1 MTNSLDERYQV
12 RSVSRAVAI
21 LELLAASGNGKTV
34 TEIAREVGGSK
45 SSIFSTLQTL
55 SAHGL
60 VASGGGEGA
69 AHHYRLGL
77 ALARLGEAAVDQV
90 SLRNVALPVLSEL
103 GVATGLSARLA
114 TPDNGFAVVVGRVDS
129 PSAVRFNLHMGQ
141 RECPHSSGLG
151 KAIMAEL
158 DDDEAERIL
167 RHNGMPEHTENT
179 ITELPVLL
187 NELAAVRKRGYAID
201 EEEDAPGVFCVAAAI
216 RDHGGRCAGAVSVTG
231 LKLDLPVSRIHEIG
245 DIVRAH
251 ADRISDRL
259 AGRG

>member
-1 MTNSLDERYQV
+1 ME
-12 RSVSRAVAI
+12 I
-21 LELLAASGNGKTV
+21 LELLATARDGKTV

-55 SAHGL
+55 TAHGL
-60 VASGGGEGA
+60 VSAGGGDGA

-103 GVATGLSARLA
+103 STATGMSARLA
-114 TPDNGFAVVVGRVDS
+114 APDGGFAVVVGRVDA

-141 RECPHSSGLG
+141 REWPHSSGLG

-158 DDDEAERIL
+158 DEDEAERIL
-167 RHNGMPEHTENT
+167 RHNGMPAHTAHT
-179 ITELPVLL
+179 ITEPAVLL
-187 NELAAVRKRGYAID
+187 NELAAVRRQGYAID
-201 EEEDAPGVFCVAAAI
+201 EEEDAPGVFCVAASI
-216 RDHGGRCAGAVSVTG
+216 HDHGGRCAGALSVTG
-231 LKLDLPVSRIHEIG
+231 LKLDLPASRIHEIG
-245 DIVRAH
+245 DVVRAH
-251 ADRISDRL
+251 ADRVSALL